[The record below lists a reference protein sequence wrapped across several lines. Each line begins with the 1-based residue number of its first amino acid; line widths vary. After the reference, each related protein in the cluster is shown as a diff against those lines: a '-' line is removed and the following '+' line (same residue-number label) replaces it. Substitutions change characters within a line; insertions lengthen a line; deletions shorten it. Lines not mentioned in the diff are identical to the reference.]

1 VLTRRI
7 LQLKVQKGF
16 AINQEEAEK
25 NMKTNMKLYATQV
38 STALSNNVEGNSNA
52 LAGLDLDG
60 GQGLNANNFKT
71 GGLLS
76 ARGGNQNQPAE
87 EVKDFQ
93 NSSNLLDVLDGG
105 PPIQEEAA
113 QIDTMAA
120 LQDVLGGVQAPY
132 QEAEPYPLGMGQ

>member
-60 GQGLNANNFKT
+60 QGVNANNFKT

-87 EVKDFQ
+87 EAKDFQ

-105 PPIQEEAA
+105 PPVQEEPA

-120 LQDVLGGVQAPY
+120 L
-132 QEAEPYPLGMGQ
+132 